1 MEIAAMIAAQ
11 APLRAP
17 MNHALRAARRAPS
30 GGFALKFCRSS
41 PVAPA
46 KAETPLLARILAEG
60 SGTPASVEATVCC
73 FRNPEYASF
82 PVVTIVPP

>member
-17 MNHALRAARRAPS
+17 MNHAFRAARRAPL

-46 KAETPLLARILAEG
+46 KAGTPLLARILAEG
-60 SGTPASVEATVCC
+60 SGTSASAGATVCC
-73 FRNPEYASF
+73 FRNPKYARS
-82 PVVTIVPP
+82 PVVTIAPP